1 MCYPGAMEDFDSI
14 GRAVRFHRKKSELS
28 QLELANLAGVGKT
41 VIFDVEKGKNTVR
54 CSTLAKIFR
63 VLNIRIRLE
72 SPLMDRFEETANEE
86 S

>member
-1 MCYPGAMEDFDSI
+1 MEDFDRI
-14 GRAVRFHRKKSELS
+14 GRAVRFHRKKSGLS

-41 VIFDVEKGKNTVR
+41 VIFDVEKGKSTVR
-54 CSTLAKIFR
+54 FSTLVKIFR

-72 SPLMDRFEETANEE
+72 SPLMDQFEETANEE

>member
-1 MCYPGAMEDFDSI
+1 MEDFDLI
-14 GRAVRFHRKKSELS
+14 GRAVRFHRKKSGLS

-54 CSTLAKIFR
+54 FSTLAKILR
-63 VLNIRIRLE
+63 VLNIRIRLQ
-72 SPLMDRFEETANEE
+72 SPLMDQFEETVNEK

>member
-1 MCYPGAMEDFDSI
+1 MEDFDRI
-14 GRAVRFHRKKSELS
+14 GRAVRFHRKKSGLS

-54 CSTLAKIFR
+54 FSTLAKIFR
-63 VLNIRIRLE
+63 VLNLRIRLE
-72 SPLMDRFEETANEE
+72 SPLMDQFEETADEE

>member
-1 MCYPGAMEDFDSI
+1 MENFDRIS
-14 GRAVRFHRKKSELS
+14 RAVRFHRKKSGLS
-28 QLELANLAGVGKT
+28 QLQLADLAGVGKT

-54 CSTLAKIFR
+54 FSTLAKIFR

-72 SPLMDRFEETANEE
+72 SPLMDQFEETADEE

>member
-1 MCYPGAMEDFDSI
+1 MDDFDRIS
-14 GRAVRFHRKKSELS
+14 RAVRFHRKKSGLS
-28 QLELANLAGVGKT
+28 QLQLADLAGVGKT

-54 CSTLAKIFR
+54 FSTLAKIFR

-72 SPLMDRFEETANEE
+72 SPLMDQFEKTADEE

>member
-1 MCYPGAMEDFDSI
+1 MEDFDRI
-14 GRAVRFHRKKSELS
+14 GRAVRFHRKKSGLS

-54 CSTLAKIFR
+54 FSTLAKIFR

-72 SPLMDRFEETANEE
+72 SPLMDQFEETANEE

>member
-1 MCYPGAMEDFDSI
+1 MDDFDRIS
-14 GRAVRFHRKKSELS
+14 RAVRFHRKKSGLS
-28 QLELANLAGVGKT
+28 QLQLADLAGVGKT

-54 CSTLAKIFR
+54 FSTLAKIFR

-72 SPLMDRFEETANEE
+72 SPLMDQFEETADEE

>member
-1 MCYPGAMEDFDSI
+1 MEDFDRI
-14 GRAVRFHRKKSELS
+14 GRAVRFHRKKSGLS

-41 VIFDVEKGKNTVR
+41 VIFDVEKGKDTVR
-54 CSTLAKIFR
+54 FSTLAKIFR

-72 SPLMDRFEETANEE
+72 SPLMDQFEETADEE

>member
-1 MCYPGAMEDFDSI
+1 MEDFDLI
-14 GRAVRFHRKKSELS
+14 GRAVRFHRKKSGLS

-54 CSTLAKIFR
+54 FSTLAKIFR

-72 SPLMDRFEETANEE
+72 SPLMDQFEETANEE

>member
-1 MCYPGAMEDFDSI
+1 MEDFDRI
-14 GRAVRFHRKKSELS
+14 GRAVRFHRKKSGLS

-41 VIFDVEKGKNTVR
+41 VIFDVEKGKSTVR
-54 CSTLAKIFR
+54 FSTLAKIFR

-72 SPLMDRFEETANEE
+72 SPLMDQFEETANEE